1 MTSRSLKTIPRRLFD
16 LAAPIIG
23 LNVLTVLALAID
35 TAMIGRLENA
45 GTLLTA
51 LGFATQ
57 LVFLLMVIMIG
68 LTVGTVAMVA
78 RAHGA
83 GMRERVD
90 HVLSQSS
97 MLTTLIGLAVA
108 VAGNLCA
115 PLLLR
120 AMGASDEAMESG
132 MVYLRPLLCGT
143 VFLYLMLLYSAV
155 MRGVGNTRLPFIVAL
170 FTTALNVAL
179 NTVLIYGKLGFPAL
193 GIQGAAL
200 ATLASQ
206 MAGAF
211 ILGIALQRGAVDG
224 VRLSLRLR
232 RIDRDLARE
241 LFRVGA
247 PASLDML
254 LLNAGFLSILGMLG
268 RIDQM
273 AVAAHGIGLR
283 IQSLA
288 FVPGLGVSQATG
300 SMVGQA
306 LGAGSVEDARQ
317 ILRASVRLCVAIMS
331 VLALIILFAAH
342 PIVSIFDVQPG
353 SALEHYTVTWIR
365 ILGYGMPAAGWH
377 IALAGLLQG
386 AGATR
391 LSLRINLYTTLL
403 IQIPLA
409 ALLGF
414 TFDLGAFGVWLSIPF
429 TLLLKAYLCHR
440 AYRGSTWAKV
450 GLHA

>member
-1 MTSRSLKTIPRRLFD
+1 MKVLVRKTIPRRLFD

-57 LVFLLMVIMIG
+57 IVFLLMVLMIG

-83 GMRERVD
+83 GERGRVD
-90 HVLSQSS
+90 HVLSQSTV
-97 MLTTLIGLAVA
+97 LTALLGLGVA
-108 VAGNLCA
+108 VAGNLSA

-120 AMGASDEAMESG
+120 AMGASDEALQSG
-132 MVYLRPLLCGT
+132 LVYLRPLLSGT
-143 VFLYLMLLYSAV
+143 MFLYLMLLYSAV

-170 FTTALNVAL
+170 FTTALNVVL
-179 NTVLIYGKLGFPAL
+179 NVLLIYGKLGFPAL

-200 ATLASQ
+200 STLVSQ
-206 MAGAF
+206 MVGAL
-211 ILGIALQRGAVDG
+211 ILGIFLHRGVVDG

-232 RIDRDLARE
+232 RIDRELARE

-247 PASLDML
+247 PAAMDML
-254 LLNAGFLSILGMLG
+254 LLNLGFLSILGMLG
-268 RIDQM
+268 RIDQV

-288 FVPGLGVSQATG
+288 FVPGLSVSQATG
-300 SMVGQA
+300 AMVGQA
-306 LGAGSVEDARQ
+306 LGAGSVDDARQ
-317 ILRASVRLCVAIMS
+317 VLRASVRLCLTIMS
-331 VLALIILFAAH
+331 ALALIIVFAAY

-353 SALEHYTVTWIR
+353 SALESYTVTWIR
-365 ILGYGMPAAGWH
+365 LLGYGMPAAGWY
-377 IALAGLLQG
+377 IALTGLLQG
-386 AGATR
+386 AGATHI
-391 LSLRINLYTTLL
+391 SLRINLYTTLL

-414 TFDLGAFGVWLSIPF
+414 TFDLGAFGVWLSFPF
-429 TLLLKAYLCHR
+429 VLLLKAYLCHR
-440 AYRGSTWAKV
+440 AYLGNTWAKT

>member
-90 HVLSQSS
+90 HVLSQST

-108 VAGNLCA
+108 VAGTLCA

-132 MVYLRPLLCGT
+132 MVYLRPLLGGT

-206 MAGAF
+206 MTGAL
-211 ILGIALQRGAVDG
+211 ILGIALQRGVVDG

-300 SMVGQA
+300 AMVGQA
-306 LGAGSVEDARQ
+306 LGAGSVEDARAV
-317 ILRASVRLCVAIMS
+317 LRASVRLCVAIMS
-331 VLALIILFAAH
+331 ALALIILFAAH

-353 SALEHYTVTWIR
+353 SALEDYTVTWIR

-386 AGATR
+386 AGATH

-440 AYRGSTWAKV
+440 AYRGNTWAKV